1 MSDPIITVI
10 IPTYNAASTISRAIK
25 SVQKQTFSS
34 WEIIIINDCSTD
46 TTHDCVLK
54 EVQKDPR
61 ISCINLIIN
70 RGQSNGRNIGIELAL
85 GEWIAILDADDSFTT
100 NRLEVL
106 YKLAIET
113 NSDMV
118 ADNIA
123 YFDEFIGEVV
133 ANAMKDNNSIQEW
146 TLEKHLKND
155 RLDKPFKW
163 GLLQPLIN
171 KSFLKSSSI
180 HYRTQFRMAE
190 DSLFY
195 LELLT
200 AGARAFITSMPMYI
214 YSTSIG
220 KKSGVNSGHST
231 SVYKVEDHLEIFS
244 FFENKYSDRISPS
257 VKKLLN
263 SARKDAITSDQAIC
277 FRRSLF
283 TAMKL
288 LLNNP
293 YIVKYQYISFMK
305 CCKRKLGIF

>member
-10 IPTYNAASTISRAIK
+10 IPTFNAATTIVRAIQ

-34 WEIIIINDCSTD
+34 WEIIIINDCSSDSTY
-46 TTHDCVLK
+46 DCVSK
-54 EVQKDPR
+54 EVQKDSR
-61 ISCINLIIN
+61 ITCINLN
-70 RGQSNGRNIGIELAL
+70 KNFGQSNGRNIGIKLAL
-85 GEWIAILDADDSFTT
+85 GEWIAILDSDDAFTN

-123 YFDEFIGEVV
+123 FFDEFTGEIVT
-133 ANAMKDNNSIQEW
+133 NAMKDNDSIQEW

-163 GLLQPLIN
+163 GLLQPLIK
-171 KSFLKSSSI
+171 KSFLNSSSI

-200 AGARAFITSMPMYI
+200 VGAKAFITSMPMYI
-214 YSTSIG
+214 YTTSIG
-220 KKSGVNSGHST
+220 KKSGKNSGHST

-244 FFENKYSDRISPS
+244 FFENKYLNKLSPTI
-257 VKKLLN
+257 KKLLD
-263 SARKDAITSDQAIC
+263 SCRQDAITSDQAIR

-283 TAMKL
+283 KALKL
-288 LLNNP
+288 LFNNP
-293 YIVKYQYISFMK
+293 YILKYQYISMIK
-305 CCKRKLGIF
+305 YCKRKLGIY